1 MSRTESF
8 RPVASRVVVLAVA
21 AAALAGCASDPAP
34 PPSGSADNPVFSL
47 FRSGTVFAAPPAGAT
62 AAAEGKVIEDIE
74 CPMVEVLDGGAA
86 LRTESGGTVRSQL
99 SMGQTARECT
109 LVGNQISI
117 KIGVEG
123 LALLGPT
130 GTPGTFSAPVR
141 FVAKRGDKVVASRF
155 QRTSVTIPP
164 GQAQASFIVV
174 EDNILVPVDGP
185 ELTLIVGFD
194 AQGRAAETPRKK
206 RS

>member
-1 MSRTESF
+1 MFRTESF
-8 RPVASRVVVLAVA
+8 RPVASRIVVLAVA
-21 AAALAGCASDPAP
+21 AAALSGCASDPAP
-34 PPSGSADNPVFSL
+34 PSGGSGNPVFAL
-47 FRSGTVFAAPPAGAT
+47 FRSGSASAEPPAAAV
-62 AAAEGKVIEDIE
+62 AAAEGRVIEDIE

-155 QRTSVTIPP
+155 QRTSVTIPA

-194 AQGRAAETPRKK
+194 AQGRAAEEPRRK